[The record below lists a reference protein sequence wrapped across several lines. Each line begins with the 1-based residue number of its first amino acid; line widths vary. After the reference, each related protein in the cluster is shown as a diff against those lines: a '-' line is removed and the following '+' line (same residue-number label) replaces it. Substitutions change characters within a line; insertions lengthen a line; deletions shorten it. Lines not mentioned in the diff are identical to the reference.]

1 MPKSLNNSPILI
13 RINFRFII
21 YLHLPNIKLQR
32 MKSEIHPWPNGHRR
46 LTGNLLFVWRPTT
59 QLVYPDL
66 VSINL
71 S

>member
-1 MPKSLNNSPILI
+1 
-13 RINFRFII
+13 
-21 YLHLPNIKLQR
+21 